1 VLGQQWRFEVPF
13 SAGHLWLAAIVLVIV
28 LIIWGPG
35 KLPDIGSAM
44 GRGLREFRKA
54 SSDTKEQ
61 FTNAAKPEA
70 EPEQAA
76 PPSEENKDL
85 K

>member
-1 VLGQQWRFEVPF
+1 VPF
-13 SAGHLWLAAIVLVIV
+13 SPGHLWLALIVLVVV

-44 GRGLREFRKA
+44 GRGLKEFRKH

-61 FTNAAKPEA
+61 FTSALKPEDT
-70 EPEQAA
+70 P
-76 PPSEENKDL
+76 PPSEENKDS

>member
-1 VLGQQWRFEVPF
+1 MLDQQWRFEMPF
-13 SAGHLWLAAIVLVIV
+13 SPGHLWLALIVLVIV

-35 KLPDIGSAM
+35 KLSDVGAAM
-44 GRGLREFRKA
+44 GRGLKEFRKA

-61 FTNAAKPEA
+61 FNNAVKPDDT
-70 EPEQAA
+70 A
-76 PPSEENKDL
+76 PPSEENKDS

>member
-1 VLGQQWRFEVPF
+1 MVLSP
-13 SAGHLWLAAIVLVIV
+13 GHIWLALIVLVIV

-35 KLPDIGSAM
+35 KLSDVGAAM
-44 GRGLREFRKA
+44 GRGLKEFRKA

-61 FTNAAKPEA
+61 FTSAVKPEDT
-70 EPEQAA
+70 P
-76 PPSEENKDL
+76 PPSEENKDS